1 MIWSVYPRYIRPVTS
16 LRLGLGCC
24 LSVLLLALL
33 GVVASAQPLP
43 DAVALRLPAAQAEAE
58 APHLNLVL
66 PTSQSVVLTQGRATV
81 VQVKHPIKRVLLA
94 NPAVAD
100 VVPLSPT
107 EVMLLG
113 KMPGNTSLTLQ
124 DDKGERAQLTLS
136 ITLDASTLLEAISLL
151 TPNEP
156 ELAVRLTPDALIVS
170 GQLSNALVAQEL
182 QQVAAAYGYRN
193 ERYIDLTQS
202 LMPQVAL
209 AVKVVEANRSVLR
222 ELKTGLGISIDNN
235 VFITKLDSLNPAAGG
250 NLNIGQLTQGA
261 IQTVGGALVGVNA
274 NNITKNFGLTARF
287 DLWEREG
294 KVKLLAEPT
303 LVATHGHE
311 ASFLAGGEF
320 PVVTAVNQNGTP
332 VISFKEFGIRLTF
345 TPTISPKTGR
355 IGLRIQPEVSSIDP
369 SFAQTAP
376 TGQSIVGLAT
386 RKSDTTLELGN
397 GETFMMAGLL
407 TRDERDT
414 LQKVPWIAD
423 LPVLGSLFRNS
434 SRDRLD
440 RELLIV
446 VTPTVVQP
454 KPSPPLSL
462 GLPSTT
468 SPTELPVLKTAAPA
482 LQGSHVAPTLL
493 PQAKPTTDNVTAL
506 PLLNLPPATPAK
518 APLQPL
524 QQLVPLTNSTLSA
537 TPPKPLWLLPAY
549 GQAIQATNATLGL
562 PTASPYVL
570 PLPQG
575 KPTTP

>member
-1 MIWSVYPRYIRPVTS
+1 M
-16 LRLGLGCC
+16 
-24 LSVLLLALL
+24 LACM
-33 GVVASAQPLP
+33 GQVAVAQPTP
-43 DAVALRLPAAQAEAE
+43 DPFAMRSAPAQAEAD
-58 APHLNLVL
+58 APHLSLTL
-66 PTSQSVVLTQGRATV
+66 PASQNVALTQGRATV

-94 NPAVAD
+94 NPSVAD

-124 DDKGERAQLTLS
+124 DDQGQRAHLTLS
-136 ITLDASTLLEAISLL
+136 ITLDASTLLEAITLL

-170 GQLSNALVAQEL
+170 GQLSNALVAKEL

-222 ELKTGLGISIDNN
+222 EIKTGFGITGDNN
-235 VFITKLDSLNPAAGG
+235 VFITKLDSISPQERLVQLGKLPLGG
-250 NLNIGQLTQGA
+250 FDKTGGLFTAVGA
-261 IQTVGGALVGVNA
+261 QIA
-274 NNITKNFGLTARF
+274 NGLTLEARF
-287 DLWEREG
+287 ELWEREG

-320 PVVTAVNQNGTP
+320 PIVTAVNQNGTP
-332 VISFKEFGIRLTF
+332 VISFKEFGIRLKF
-345 TPTISPKTGR
+345 TPKISPKTGR
-355 IGLRIQPEVSSIDP
+355 IELRIEPEVSSIDP
-369 SFAQTAP
+369 SFSQSTP

-407 TRDERDT
+407 TRDERDS
-414 LQKVPWIAD
+414 LQKVPWIGD
-423 LPVLGSLFRNS
+423 LPILGSLFRNS

-454 KPSPPLSL
+454 KSSPPLSL
-462 GLPSTT
+462 GLPPAANPTAMPIMPTT
-468 SPTELPVLKTAAPA
+468 PTF
-482 LQGSHVAPTLL
+482 QGSYPTPL
-493 PQAKPTTDNVTAL
+493 PPPQSLAL
-506 PLLNLPPATPAK
+506 PKATADNFTVLPSLNLPPVSPAK
-518 APLQPL
+518 AIMPLPPLQERWVQPS
-524 QQLVPLTNSTLSA
+524 PTLSPA
-537 TPPKPLWLLPAY
+537 TSSALPVASPKPLWVLPAY
-549 GQAIQATNATLGL
+549 GQAIQATNATMGL
-562 PTASPYVL
+562 PTASPYVSPL
-570 PLPQG
+570 PLG
-575 KPTTP
+575 EPTTP